1 MNPLAIT
8 GALKAVPKWVWYV
21 LGLLVLY
28 LIFRN
33 PLNRWWQRVTATD
46 RGDYSGGGISETDKA
61 RLRVLANEIR
71 QAIDGVMDY
80 DRSVVLA
87 QAVALSDT
95 QLRFLAEE
103 YEANGSNTLYNDLD
117 DEYFLGDIGDQLM
130 QRLRI
135 IGMM

>member
-33 PLNRWWQRVTATD
+33 PLNRWWQRITATD
-46 RGDYSGGGISETDKA
+46 RGDYSGAGISETDKA
-61 RLRVLANEIR
+61 RLRVLANDIR

-80 DRSVVLA
+80 DRTVVLA

-103 YEANGSNTLYNDLD
+103 YEANGSNSLYTDLD